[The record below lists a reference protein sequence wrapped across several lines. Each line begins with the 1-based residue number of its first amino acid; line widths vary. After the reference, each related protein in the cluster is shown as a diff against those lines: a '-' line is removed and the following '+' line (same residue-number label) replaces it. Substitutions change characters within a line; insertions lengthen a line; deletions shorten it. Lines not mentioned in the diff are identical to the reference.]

1 MSTRHGMTVRL
12 DAGGSE
18 HYGSPMISKT
28 KLLASALVLL
38 LGVGAGAGCDTS
50 GPGGTDRWATTENT
64 NVKID
69 WDKVNE
75 AYKAAN
81 GPEDLEK
88 RVNEIYEGDEVISI
102 SVKDEDDKTQ
112 VVTGFFDKNTN
123 GTVEEPEKI
132 FTIKREP
139 TGEGKGQYQT
149 TGYGPYYG
157 YHSPFMSIA
166 SGMMMG
172 MMVSHMFSP
181 GYAPMYRQP
190 YTTNTGRV
198 SQLHQTRS
206 SYRAAN
212 PGKFQRSQSGRSYNR
227 PSGTSRPSGRVG
239 GGRMGGGRFGLARAG
254 RAVRPQRLAD

>member
-1 MSTRHGMTVRL
+1 
-12 DAGGSE
+12 
-18 HYGSPMISKT
+18 MISKT
-28 KLLASALVLL
+28 KLLASALALV
-38 LGVGAGAGCDTS
+38 LGVGAGAGCDSS
-50 GPGGTDRWATTENT
+50 GPERTDRWATTENT

-75 AYKAAN
+75 AYKLAD

-88 RVNEIYEGDEVISI
+88 RINEIYEGDEVISV

-139 TGEGKGQYQT
+139 TAEGAQYQT
-149 TGYGPYYG
+149 TGHGAYYG
-157 YHSPFMSIA
+157 YHSPFLGIA

-172 MMVSHMFSP
+172 MMMSNMFMPS
-181 GYAPMYRQP
+181 YAPMYRQG
-190 YTTNTGRV
+190 YTTNPSRV
-198 SQLHQTRS
+198 SQLQQTRS

-212 PGKFQRSQSGRSYNR
+212 PGKFQRSQSGRTYNR
-227 PSGTSRPSGRVG
+227 PSTTTRPSGRTG